1 MKQCGEYIIPDS
13 SSLGGNSYSV
23 GRDYSVKVGVVRE
36 PVFIPGSN
44 ETRYIVELWD
54 RGRLRPVTCTRL
66 TRFGGL
72 YNYEEVSHRGF
83 DPGKDNVSYGNFS
96 VCSGDNVLVACV
108 NGESAEGIILG
119 GIKHFGRSE
128 TLPGDGSIAYA
139 SEFNGVEKIINK
151 LGEYRVTFKGLPTNI
166 DELKKAPDGKSYPNP
181 IYDTAVGYSFYQFD
195 KSGSYFVTDNAKDG
209 QQYIQID
216 KSNGKL
222 IIGSGKTTL
231 TIDKKE
237 QSYTI
242 VNKKVTFNT
251 SDEFNLNTK
260 KTTIKSTNL
269 TEIESK
275 DIKITG
281 KLKQT
286 GNVEVAG
293 NIKQTGNTEVA
304 GTFKTSG
311 KTDLAGGSYP
321 LVYDIQ
327 LIIGTGNLGAP
338 VISNAILLKTTMTKA
353 T

>member
-1 MKQCGEYIIPDS
+1 MKKCKEYIITDS
-13 SSLGGNSYSV
+13 SSMLQNPYSV
-23 GRDYSVKVGVVRE
+23 GKDYSIRVGVVRE
-36 PVFIPGSN
+36 PVFLPGSN

-72 YNYEEVSHRGF
+72 YNYEEFNHRGF

-96 VCSGDNVLVACV
+96 VCPGDNVLVACV
-108 NGESAEGIILG
+108 NGESAEGVILG

-128 TLPGDGSIAYA
+128 SLPSDGSSSYA

-151 LGEYRVTFKGLPTNI
+151 FGEYRVTFKGVPTNI
-166 DELKKAPDGKSYPNP
+166 DQLSKIPDGKKYPNAV
-181 IYDTAVGYSFYQFD
+181 YDTNVGYSFYQFD
-195 KSGSYFVTDNAKDG
+195 KTGSYFVTDNSKNG
-209 QQYIQID
+209 QQYIQLD
-216 KSNGKL
+216 KPNGK
-222 IIGSGKTTL
+222 IVIGSGKTLL

-260 KTTIKSTNL
+260 KTVIKSTDL
-269 TEIESK
+269 TQIDSK
-275 DIKITG
+275 DIKMTG

-286 GNVEVAG
+286 GNVEVSG
-293 NIKQTGNTEVA
+293 NIKQTGNNEVT
-304 GTFKTSG
+304 GNLKTSG